1 MLSQQPESYIQKTE
15 VKCLPWPPAGPNLSC
30 LLENILCISGPI
42 SCSCTGFTEQQL
54 EVRDQGISPVNTFMV
69 WRRRSPDTPRADV
82 CTRSFLPVILDS
94 LKVSLLPP
102 LLSSGTCIRF
112 PRYDTF
118 FLGLMGENSRSFRW
132 TKSLSKMVQ
141 SSCRAQSLEQK
152 TYSPSFLILPS
163 NHRCHELQHFNCD
176 NTCK

>member
-1 MLSQQPESYIQKTE
+1 MFTLTTCWPEPFLSPREHSLHLWTHLLFLHRIHWATTRGQ
-15 VKCLPWPPAGPNLSC
+15 GP
-30 LLENILCISGPI
+30 
-42 SCSCTGFTEQQL
+42 
-54 EVRDQGISPVNTFMV
+54 GISPVNTFMV

-163 NHRCHELQHFNCD
+163 NHRCHELKHFNCD